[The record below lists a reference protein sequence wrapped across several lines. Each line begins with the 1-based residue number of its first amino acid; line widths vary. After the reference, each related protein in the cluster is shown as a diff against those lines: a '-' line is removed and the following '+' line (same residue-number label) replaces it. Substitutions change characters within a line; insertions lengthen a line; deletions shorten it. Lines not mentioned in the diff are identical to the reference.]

1 MYIKYLFTASLVIWL
16 FSQASAQ
23 EKVEAKKS
31 PQEYK
36 PIRINVTEDGSY
48 YLRIITWAQMWAT
61 LNENNPGTI
70 GYDLAPD
77 QTSANIGIRR
87 ARMLFY
93 AQMGPRWLILTHFGM
108 NNQTFNSGGYSGGT
122 DGKRPQLYI
131 HDVWTEFNIIP
142 KKLYVGI
149 GLHYWNG
156 VSRSANGSTLNF
168 MTLDAPIFN
177 WFTIETNDQF
187 ARQMGIYAKGQL
199 NRLDYRLA
207 INQPF
212 QNGVNPYL
220 QTSRTTTGFNSDLAA
235 KNAYTS
241 TFAQAGY
248 VKYMFKDIEKNVL
261 PYEIGLCMD
270 GQEMFNIGAG
280 FYNHPQ
286 STYTLDPGSGSDSLK
301 LYNTTILGLDMFYN
315 HAVGKKGFLMNI
327 YVLYQHMDYGK
338 RYLRNIGV
346 FNTSTMIGNAEQLGD
361 EYVNRSVMGAGNL
374 QPTMGTGEIL
384 FTQFGLKFPS
394 FENGSAFMPY
404 VTGTYKSFEAIEE
417 SSLQYDL
424 GLNYFV
430 NKHNAKVTLQY
441 GTRPVYKYDVSS
453 SNGIAQNGSKGQF
466 TLQTHFYL

>member
-1 MYIKYLFTASLVIWL
+1 MCYKYSIVITLIILTLFPAL
-16 FSQASAQ
+16 AQ
-23 EKVEAKKS
+23 EKKEQQKE
-31 PQEYK
+31 PLQYK
-36 PIRINVTEDGSY
+36 PIKINVTEDGSY

-61 LNENNPGTI
+61 LNANNPGTI
-70 GYDLAPD
+70 GYDSEPAK
-77 QTSANIGIRR
+77 TSTNIGIRR

-93 AQMGPRWLILTHFGM
+93 AQMGPRWLILTHFGI
-108 NNQTFNSGGYSGGT
+108 NNQTFNSGGYSGST
-122 DGKRPQLYI
+122 DGKKPQLYV
-131 HDVWTEFNIIP
+131 HDLWTEFNIIP
-142 KKLYVGI
+142 KKLYIGM

-187 ARQMGIYAKGQL
+187 GRQLGLYAKGQL

-207 INQPF
+207 LNQPF

-220 QTSRTTTGFNSDLAA
+220 QTSRTTTGFNNELAA
-235 KNAYTS
+235 KNAFTN

-248 VKYMFKDIEKNVL
+248 FKFMFKDIEKNVL
-261 PYEIGLCMD
+261 PYEIGVCMD

-286 STYTLDPGSGSDSLK
+286 STYTFDPGSGSESLK
-301 LYNTTILGLDMFYN
+301 LYNTTILGVDMFYN
-315 HAVGKKGFLMNI
+315 NTIGNKGFLINA
-327 YVLYQHMDYGK
+327 YVLYQYMDYGK

-346 FNTSTMIGNAEQLGD
+346 FNTSTMIGNEEQLG
-361 EYVNRSVMGAGNL
+361 EAYASRSVMGAGNL
-374 QPTMGTGEIL
+374 QPTMGTGDIV

-404 VTGTYKSFEAIEE
+404 VTGTYKSFEAIEAP
-417 SSLQYDL
+417 SLQYDL

-441 GTRPVYKYDVSS
+441 GTRPVYKYDTSS
-453 SNGIAQNGSKGQF
+453 SNGIAQNGLKGQL

>member
-1 MYIKYLFTASLVIWL
+1 MYFKHFISLILAMWVI
-16 FSQASAQ
+16 SHASAQ
-23 EKVEAKKS
+23 EKTESKKA
-31 PQEYK
+31 PQQYK
-36 PIRINVTEDGSY
+36 PIKINVTEDGAY

-61 LNENNPGTI
+61 VVDNNPGTI
-70 GYDLAPD
+70 GYDLKPD
-77 QTSANIGIRR
+77 NSTANIGIRR

-108 NNQTFNSGGYSGGT
+108 NNQTFNSGGYSGAT
-122 DGKRPQLYI
+122 DGKKPQLYI

-142 KKLYVGI
+142 KKLYVGM

-156 VSRSANGSTLNF
+156 VSRMANASTLNF

-177 WFTIETNDQF
+177 WYTIETNDQF
-187 ARQMGIYAKGQL
+187 GRQMGIYAKGQL
-199 NRLDYRLA
+199 NRIDYRLA
-207 INQPF
+207 LNQPF
-212 QNGVNPYL
+212 QNGVNAYT
-220 QTSRTTTGFNSDLAA
+220 QTARTTNGFNADLAA

-241 TFAQAGY
+241 TLAQAGY
-248 VKYMFKDIEKNVL
+248 VKYMFKDIEKDVL

-286 STYTLDPGSGSDSLK
+286 STYTLDPSSGSDELEF
-301 LYNTTILGLDMFYN
+301 YNTTILGLDVFYN
-315 HAVGKKGFLMNI
+315 HAIGKKGYLLNT
-327 YVLYQHMDYGK
+327 YLLYQHMDYGK

-361 EYVNRSVMGAGNL
+361 EFSNRSVMGAGNI
-374 QPTMGTGEIL
+374 QPTMGTGDIIYAQL
-384 FTQFGLKFPS
+384 GMRFPT

-404 VTGTYKSFEAIEE
+404 ITGTYKSFEAIETP
-417 SSLQYDL
+417 SLQYDL
-424 GLNYFV
+424 GLNYFI

-441 GTRPVYKYDVSS
+441 GTRPVYKYDMTQ
-453 SNGIAQNGSKGQF
+453 SNDISQNGLKGQI

>member
-1 MYIKYLFTASLVIWL
+1 MCYKYSIVVTLAMLTLF
-16 FSQASAQ
+16 QALAQ
-23 EKVEAKKS
+23 EKTDQQKE
-31 PQEYK
+31 PQQYK
-36 PIRINVTEDGSY
+36 PIRINVTEDGAY

-61 LNENNPGTI
+61 HVENNPGTI
-70 GYDLAPD
+70 GYDLEDDNAS
-77 QTSANIGIRR
+77 TNIGIRR

-108 NNQTFNSGGYSGGT
+108 NNQTFNSGGYSGGS

-142 KKLYVGI
+142 KKLYIGM

-156 VSRSANGSTLNF
+156 VSRSANASTLNF

-177 WFTIETNDQF
+177 WFTIETTDQF
-187 ARQMGIYAKGQL
+187 GRQMGIYAKGQL

-207 INQPF
+207 LNQPF

-220 QTSRTTTGFNSDLAA
+220 QTSRTTTGFNSELAA

-248 VKYMFKDIEKNVL
+248 VKYMLKDIEKDVL

-286 STYTLDPGSGSDSLK
+286 STFTLDPGSGSDSLK
-301 LYNTTILGLDMFYN
+301 LYNTTILGVDMFYN
-315 HAVGKKGFLMNI
+315 HSVGKKGFLVNA

-338 RYLRNIGV
+338 RYLRNVGV

-361 EYVNRSVMGAGNL
+361 EYVNRSVMGAGNM
-374 QPTMGTGEIL
+374 QPTMGTGDIL

-394 FENGSAFMPY
+394 FANGSAFMPY
-404 VTGTYKSFEAIEE
+404 VTGTYKSFEAIETY
-417 SSLQYDL
+417 SLQYDL
-424 GLNYFV
+424 GLNYFI

-441 GTRPVYKYDVSS
+441 GTRPVYKYDATS
-453 SNGIAQNGSKGQF
+453 SNGIAKNGLKGQF